1 MIWGHRRGPGGS
13 STRPFFV
20 SSLRL
25 VDVSHLASSSRL
37 VDLLIATRHRGA
49 SDREISPGVPEPKVA
64 SIAIKAVEEEGVA
77 IEAVAIEAVAIEAVE
92 AVEGAK
98 VGDAYLVLG
107 VAGVGITSNPCTL
120 VCVIT
125 CIDDLEGLSDISAV
139 CLLLKVA
146 EAIIEAI
153 IEGVEAIEVAVE
165 EVAEVIV
172 VVVEALEAVVVKA
185 IEVADEVVVVV
196 VVLVVIIAV
205 VVSLGHGGGGGHHQD
220 GQR

>member
-1 MIWGHRRGPGGS
+1 MIWGHRRGPGATTS
-13 STRPFFV
+13 RPFFV

-64 SIAIKAVEEEGVA
+64 SIAIKAVEEEG
-77 IEAVAIEAVAIEAVE
+77 VAIEAVAIEAVE

-205 VVSLGHGGGGGHHQD
+205 VSSLGHCGGGGHHQD